1 MTLNTN
7 KTQST
12 NMPQNLA
19 RKILASHLISGEMN
33 VGEEIAV
40 RVDQT
45 LTHDVT
51 GTQAYLAFETMNIPK
66 VKTEL
71 SVSYV
76 DHNLLY
82 ADNKNPDDHI
92 YLQTIAKKYGL
103 YLSRAGNGICHTVHF
118 ERFGRPGMIS
128 LGSDSHTPT
137 GSAIGALA
145 IGAGG
150 LDVALAMAGVPLYLK
165 MPKIV
170 NVKLTG
176 TLRPGVS
183 AKDII
188 LEMLRRETV
197 KGGVGKIY
205 EYTGE
210 GLNGL
215 NIYDRSTITN
225 MGAEMGATT
234 SIFPSDEVVHQF
246 FINQQR
252 EEQWV
257 EFLAD
262 ENADYDE
269 IIEIDL
275 NTLEPLVA
283 QPEMPDNVC
292 KISELGKIEVD
303 QVFIGSC
310 TNASYTDLAKAAAIL
325 KGHVVHPNVS
335 LVIAAG
341 SRQIFSM
348 ALRDG
353 IISTLVDAGA
363 RILECGCGPC
373 VGIGQAPRTHGV
385 SFRTSNRNFK
395 GRSGTLDASVYLGS
409 PEAAAITAIK
419 GYITDPIAEG
429 VTDVLLTVE
438 EPKTFIIDDN
448 MIIPPTEGDTSD
460 VEIIRGPNIQPM
472 PINEPLPDTIQ
483 AHVSAYRPDNITTDD
498 IIPAN
503 AQFSALRSNIP
514 AISQITFSRIDPDF
528 VKRAEGYGKSFI
540 VGGENYGQGSS
551 REHAAIAPMYLGVKA
566 VITKSLAR
574 IHKNNLINHGVIPLN
589 FVDLADYDKIN
600 QDDELKI
607 TNFPEQLKSRNIIV
621 ENLTKGFSFETK
633 TELTEREVNILIDGG
648 QLRQVQAKN
657 NT

>member
-1 MTLNTN
+1 MGENI
-7 KTQST
+7 
-12 NMPQNLA
+12 A
-19 RKILASHLISGEMN
+19 RKILKAHLLSGEMN

-40 RVDQT
+40 RIDQT

-51 GTQAYLAFETMNIPK
+51 GTQAYLAFETMNVPK

-82 ADNKNPDDHI
+82 ADNKNPDDHL
-92 YLQTIAKKYGL
+92 YLQTIAAKYGL
-103 YLSRAGNGICHTVHF
+103 RLSKAGNGICHTVHF
-118 ERFGRPGMIS
+118 ERFGIPGKTL

-137 GSAIGALA
+137 GSAIGMMA

-150 LDVALAMAGVPLYLK
+150 LDVALAMAGEPIYLK

-170 NVKLTG
+170 NVRLNG
-176 TLRPGVS
+176 HLRPGVA

-205 EYTGE
+205 EYSGE
-210 GLNGL
+210 GLADL

-234 SIFPSDEVVHQF
+234 SLFPSDEVVHQF
-246 FINQQR
+246 FINEQR
-252 EEQWV
+252 EADWV
-257 EFLAD
+257 ELLPD
-262 ENADYDE
+262 EDAEYDE
-269 IIEIDL
+269 VIEIDL
-275 NTLEPLVA
+275 GKLNPMVA
-283 QPEMPDNVC
+283 QPDMPDKV
-292 KISELGKIEVD
+292 IEVRNLPNKVKLN

-310 TNASYTDLAKAAAIL
+310 TNASYLDIAKAAAIL
-325 KGHVVHPNVS
+325 KGNTVHPDVS
-335 LVIAAG
+335 LVVAPG
-341 SRQIFSM
+341 SRQVFQM
-348 ALRDG
+348 LLRDG
-353 IISTLVDAGA
+353 IIGDLVESGA
-363 RILECGCGPC
+363 RILEIGCGPC
-373 VGIGQAPRTHGV
+373 VGIGQAPPTNGV
-385 SFRTSNRNFK
+385 SLRTSNRNFK
-395 GRSGTLDASVYLGS
+395 GRSGTLEASIYLGS
-409 PEAAAITAIK
+409 PETAAISAIT
-419 GYITDPIAEG
+419 GYITDPELEGCAEELAT
-429 VTDVLLTVE
+429 VKAPEKYIINDSMILL
-438 EPKTFIIDDN
+438 
-448 MIIPPTEGDTSD
+448 PPEDGSK
-460 VEIIRGPNIQPM
+460 VEIVRGPNIKPM
-472 PINEPLPDTIQ
+472 PINEPLPEEIT

-514 AISQITFSRIDPDF
+514 AISQITFGRIDPDF

-566 VITKSLAR
+566 VIVKSLAR
-574 IHKNNLINHGVIPLN
+574 IHKNNLINHGVVPLTFAN
-589 FVDLADYDKIN
+589 ASDYDKIG

-607 TNFPEQLKSRNIIV
+607 VNFPTQLKERHITV
-621 ENLTKGFSFETK
+621 ENLTKGFTFETVVD
-633 TELTEREVNILIDGG
+633 LTDREVQILIDGG

-657 NT
+657 K

>member
-118 ERFGRPGMIS
+118 ERFGRPGMIA

-170 NVKLTG
+170 NVK
-176 TLRPGVS
+176 
-183 AKDII
+183 
-188 LEMLRRETV
+188 
-197 KGGVGKIY
+197 
-205 EYTGE
+205 
-210 GLNGL
+210 
-215 NIYDRSTITN
+215 
-225 MGAEMGATT
+225 
-234 SIFPSDEVVHQF
+234 
-246 FINQQR
+246 
-252 EEQWV
+252 
-257 EFLAD
+257 
-262 ENADYDE
+262 
-269 IIEIDL
+269 
-275 NTLEPLVA
+275 
-283 QPEMPDNVC
+283 
-292 KISELGKIEVD
+292 
-303 QVFIGSC
+303 
-310 TNASYTDLAKAAAIL
+310 
-325 KGHVVHPNVS
+325 
-335 LVIAAG
+335 G

-373 VGIGQAPRTHGV
+373 VGIGQALRTHGV
-385 SFRTSNRNFK
+385 FFRTSNRNFK

-574 IHKNNLINHGVIPLN
+574 IHKNNLINHGVVPLN
-589 FVDLADYDKIN
+589 FVNLADYDKIN

-633 TELTEREVNILIDGG
+633 TDLTEREVNILIDGG

-657 NT
+657 NA

>member
-170 NVKLTG
+170 NVK
-176 TLRPGVS
+176 
-183 AKDII
+183 
-188 LEMLRRETV
+188 
-197 KGGVGKIY
+197 
-205 EYTGE
+205 
-210 GLNGL
+210 
-215 NIYDRSTITN
+215 
-225 MGAEMGATT
+225 
-234 SIFPSDEVVHQF
+234 
-246 FINQQR
+246 
-252 EEQWV
+252 
-257 EFLAD
+257 
-262 ENADYDE
+262 
-269 IIEIDL
+269 
-275 NTLEPLVA
+275 
-283 QPEMPDNVC
+283 
-292 KISELGKIEVD
+292 
-303 QVFIGSC
+303 
-310 TNASYTDLAKAAAIL
+310 
-325 KGHVVHPNVS
+325 
-335 LVIAAG
+335 G

-353 IISTLVDAGA
+353 IISTLVDAGV

-373 VGIGQAPRTHGV
+373 VGIGQALRTHGV
-385 SFRTSNRNFK
+385 FFRTSNRNFK

-574 IHKNNLINHGVIPLN
+574 IHKNNLINHGVVPLN
-589 FVDLADYDKIN
+589 FVNLADYDKIN

-657 NT
+657 NA

>member
-1 MTLNTN
+1 MTFNTN

-103 YLSRAGNGICHTVHF
+103 YLSRACNGICHTVHF
-118 ERFGRPGMIS
+118 ERFGRPGMIA

-165 MPKIV
+165 
-170 NVKLTG
+170 
-176 TLRPGVS
+176 
-183 AKDII
+183 
-188 LEMLRRETV
+188 
-197 KGGVGKIY
+197 
-205 EYTGE
+205 
-210 GLNGL
+210 
-215 NIYDRSTITN
+215 
-225 MGAEMGATT
+225 
-234 SIFPSDEVVHQF
+234 
-246 FINQQR
+246 
-252 EEQWV
+252 
-257 EFLAD
+257 
-262 ENADYDE
+262 
-269 IIEIDL
+269 
-275 NTLEPLVA
+275 
-283 QPEMPDNVC
+283 
-292 KISELGKIEVD
+292 
-303 QVFIGSC
+303 
-310 TNASYTDLAKAAAIL
+310 
-325 KGHVVHPNVS
+325 
-335 LVIAAG
+335 
-341 SRQIFSM
+341 
-348 ALRDG
+348 
-353 IISTLVDAGA
+353 
-363 RILECGCGPC
+363 
-373 VGIGQAPRTHGV
+373 
-385 SFRTSNRNFK
+385 
-395 GRSGTLDASVYLGS
+395 
-409 PEAAAITAIK
+409 
-419 GYITDPIAEG
+419 
-429 VTDVLLTVE
+429 
-438 EPKTFIIDDN
+438 
-448 MIIPPTEGDTSD
+448 
-460 VEIIRGPNIQPM
+460 M

-574 IHKNNLINHGVIPLN
+574 IHKNNLINHGVVPLN
-589 FVDLADYDKIN
+589 FVNLADYDKIN

>member
-1 MTLNTN
+1 
-7 KTQST
+7 
-12 NMPQNLA
+12 MPQNLA

-170 NVKLTG
+170 NVK
-176 TLRPGVS
+176 
-183 AKDII
+183 
-188 LEMLRRETV
+188 
-197 KGGVGKIY
+197 
-205 EYTGE
+205 
-210 GLNGL
+210 
-215 NIYDRSTITN
+215 
-225 MGAEMGATT
+225 
-234 SIFPSDEVVHQF
+234 
-246 FINQQR
+246 
-252 EEQWV
+252 
-257 EFLAD
+257 
-262 ENADYDE
+262 
-269 IIEIDL
+269 
-275 NTLEPLVA
+275 
-283 QPEMPDNVC
+283 
-292 KISELGKIEVD
+292 
-303 QVFIGSC
+303 
-310 TNASYTDLAKAAAIL
+310 
-325 KGHVVHPNVS
+325 
-335 LVIAAG
+335 G

-353 IISTLVDAGA
+353 IISTLVDAGV

-373 VGIGQAPRTHGV
+373 VGIGQALRTHGV

-419 GYITDPIAEG
+419 GYITDLIAEG

-574 IHKNNLINHGVIPLN
+574 IHKNNLINHGVVPLN
-589 FVDLADYDKIN
+589 FVNLADYDKIN

>member
-170 NVKLTG
+170 NVK
-176 TLRPGVS
+176 
-183 AKDII
+183 
-188 LEMLRRETV
+188 
-197 KGGVGKIY
+197 
-205 EYTGE
+205 
-210 GLNGL
+210 
-215 NIYDRSTITN
+215 
-225 MGAEMGATT
+225 
-234 SIFPSDEVVHQF
+234 
-246 FINQQR
+246 
-252 EEQWV
+252 
-257 EFLAD
+257 
-262 ENADYDE
+262 
-269 IIEIDL
+269 
-275 NTLEPLVA
+275 
-283 QPEMPDNVC
+283 
-292 KISELGKIEVD
+292 
-303 QVFIGSC
+303 
-310 TNASYTDLAKAAAIL
+310 
-325 KGHVVHPNVS
+325 
-335 LVIAAG
+335 G

-353 IISTLVDAGA
+353 IISTLVDAGV

-373 VGIGQAPRTHGV
+373 VGIGQALRTHGV

-419 GYITDPIAEG
+419 GYITDLIAEG

-574 IHKNNLINHGVIPLN
+574 IHKNNLINHGVVPLN
-589 FVDLADYDKIN
+589 FVNLADYDKIN

>member
-118 ERFGRPGMIS
+118 ERFDRPGMIS

-170 NVKLTG
+170 NVK
-176 TLRPGVS
+176 
-183 AKDII
+183 
-188 LEMLRRETV
+188 
-197 KGGVGKIY
+197 
-205 EYTGE
+205 
-210 GLNGL
+210 
-215 NIYDRSTITN
+215 
-225 MGAEMGATT
+225 
-234 SIFPSDEVVHQF
+234 
-246 FINQQR
+246 
-252 EEQWV
+252 
-257 EFLAD
+257 
-262 ENADYDE
+262 
-269 IIEIDL
+269 
-275 NTLEPLVA
+275 
-283 QPEMPDNVC
+283 
-292 KISELGKIEVD
+292 
-303 QVFIGSC
+303 
-310 TNASYTDLAKAAAIL
+310 
-325 KGHVVHPNVS
+325 
-335 LVIAAG
+335 G

-353 IISTLVDAGA
+353 IISTLVDAGV

-373 VGIGQAPRTHGV
+373 VGIGQALRTHGV

-574 IHKNNLINHGVIPLN
+574 IHKNNLINHGVVPLN
-589 FVDLADYDKIN
+589 FVNLADYDKIN

>member
-170 NVKLTG
+170 NVK
-176 TLRPGVS
+176 
-183 AKDII
+183 
-188 LEMLRRETV
+188 
-197 KGGVGKIY
+197 
-205 EYTGE
+205 
-210 GLNGL
+210 
-215 NIYDRSTITN
+215 
-225 MGAEMGATT
+225 
-234 SIFPSDEVVHQF
+234 
-246 FINQQR
+246 
-252 EEQWV
+252 
-257 EFLAD
+257 
-262 ENADYDE
+262 
-269 IIEIDL
+269 
-275 NTLEPLVA
+275 
-283 QPEMPDNVC
+283 
-292 KISELGKIEVD
+292 
-303 QVFIGSC
+303 
-310 TNASYTDLAKAAAIL
+310 
-325 KGHVVHPNVS
+325 
-335 LVIAAG
+335 G

-353 IISTLVDAGA
+353 IISTLVDAGV

-373 VGIGQAPRTHGV
+373 VGIGQALRTHGV

-460 VEIIRGPNIQPM
+460 VEIIRGPSIQPM

-574 IHKNNLINHGVIPLN
+574 IHKNNLINHGVVPLN
-589 FVDLADYDKIN
+589 FVNLADYDKIN

>member
-51 GTQAYLAFETMNIPK
+51 GTQAYLAFETMNILK

-170 NVKLTG
+170 NVK
-176 TLRPGVS
+176 
-183 AKDII
+183 
-188 LEMLRRETV
+188 
-197 KGGVGKIY
+197 
-205 EYTGE
+205 
-210 GLNGL
+210 
-215 NIYDRSTITN
+215 
-225 MGAEMGATT
+225 
-234 SIFPSDEVVHQF
+234 
-246 FINQQR
+246 
-252 EEQWV
+252 
-257 EFLAD
+257 
-262 ENADYDE
+262 
-269 IIEIDL
+269 
-275 NTLEPLVA
+275 
-283 QPEMPDNVC
+283 
-292 KISELGKIEVD
+292 
-303 QVFIGSC
+303 
-310 TNASYTDLAKAAAIL
+310 
-325 KGHVVHPNVS
+325 
-335 LVIAAG
+335 G

-353 IISTLVDAGA
+353 IISTLVDAGV

-373 VGIGQAPRTHGV
+373 VGIGQALRTHGV

-574 IHKNNLINHGVIPLN
+574 IHKNNLINHGVVPLN
-589 FVDLADYDKIN
+589 FVNLADYDKIN

>member
-170 NVKLTG
+170 NVK
-176 TLRPGVS
+176 
-183 AKDII
+183 
-188 LEMLRRETV
+188 
-197 KGGVGKIY
+197 
-205 EYTGE
+205 
-210 GLNGL
+210 
-215 NIYDRSTITN
+215 
-225 MGAEMGATT
+225 
-234 SIFPSDEVVHQF
+234 
-246 FINQQR
+246 
-252 EEQWV
+252 
-257 EFLAD
+257 
-262 ENADYDE
+262 
-269 IIEIDL
+269 
-275 NTLEPLVA
+275 
-283 QPEMPDNVC
+283 
-292 KISELGKIEVD
+292 
-303 QVFIGSC
+303 
-310 TNASYTDLAKAAAIL
+310 
-325 KGHVVHPNVS
+325 
-335 LVIAAG
+335 G

-353 IISTLVDAGA
+353 IISTLVDAGV

-373 VGIGQAPRTHGV
+373 VGIGQALRTHGV

>member
-150 LDVALAMAGVPLYLK
+150 LDVALAMASVPLYLK

-170 NVKLTG
+170 NVK
-176 TLRPGVS
+176 
-183 AKDII
+183 
-188 LEMLRRETV
+188 
-197 KGGVGKIY
+197 
-205 EYTGE
+205 
-210 GLNGL
+210 
-215 NIYDRSTITN
+215 
-225 MGAEMGATT
+225 
-234 SIFPSDEVVHQF
+234 
-246 FINQQR
+246 
-252 EEQWV
+252 
-257 EFLAD
+257 
-262 ENADYDE
+262 
-269 IIEIDL
+269 
-275 NTLEPLVA
+275 
-283 QPEMPDNVC
+283 
-292 KISELGKIEVD
+292 
-303 QVFIGSC
+303 
-310 TNASYTDLAKAAAIL
+310 
-325 KGHVVHPNVS
+325 
-335 LVIAAG
+335 G

-353 IISTLVDAGA
+353 IISTLVDAGV

-373 VGIGQAPRTHGV
+373 VGIGQALRTHGV

-574 IHKNNLINHGVIPLN
+574 IHKNNLINHGVVPLN
-589 FVDLADYDKIN
+589 FVNLADYDKIN

>member
-170 NVKLTG
+170 NVK
-176 TLRPGVS
+176 
-183 AKDII
+183 
-188 LEMLRRETV
+188 
-197 KGGVGKIY
+197 
-205 EYTGE
+205 
-210 GLNGL
+210 
-215 NIYDRSTITN
+215 
-225 MGAEMGATT
+225 
-234 SIFPSDEVVHQF
+234 
-246 FINQQR
+246 
-252 EEQWV
+252 
-257 EFLAD
+257 
-262 ENADYDE
+262 
-269 IIEIDL
+269 
-275 NTLEPLVA
+275 
-283 QPEMPDNVC
+283 
-292 KISELGKIEVD
+292 
-303 QVFIGSC
+303 
-310 TNASYTDLAKAAAIL
+310 
-325 KGHVVHPNVS
+325 
-335 LVIAAG
+335 G

-353 IISTLVDAGA
+353 IISTLVDAGV

-528 VKRAEGYGKSFI
+528 VKRAEGYGKFFI

-657 NT
+657 NA

>member
-170 NVKLTG
+170 NVK
-176 TLRPGVS
+176 
-183 AKDII
+183 
-188 LEMLRRETV
+188 
-197 KGGVGKIY
+197 
-205 EYTGE
+205 
-210 GLNGL
+210 
-215 NIYDRSTITN
+215 
-225 MGAEMGATT
+225 
-234 SIFPSDEVVHQF
+234 
-246 FINQQR
+246 
-252 EEQWV
+252 
-257 EFLAD
+257 
-262 ENADYDE
+262 
-269 IIEIDL
+269 
-275 NTLEPLVA
+275 
-283 QPEMPDNVC
+283 
-292 KISELGKIEVD
+292 
-303 QVFIGSC
+303 
-310 TNASYTDLAKAAAIL
+310 
-325 KGHVVHPNVS
+325 
-335 LVIAAG
+335 G

-353 IISTLVDAGA
+353 IISTLVDAGV

-373 VGIGQAPRTHGV
+373 VGIGQALRTHGV

-419 GYITDPIAEG
+419 GYITDLIAEG

-551 REHAAIAPMYLGVKA
+551 REHAAITPMYLGVKA

-574 IHKNNLINHGVIPLN
+574 IHKNNLINHGVVPLN
-589 FVDLADYDKIN
+589 FVNLADYDKIN

>member
-1 MTLNTN
+1 MG
-7 KTQST
+7 
-12 NMPQNLA
+12 QNLS
-19 RKILASHLISGEMN
+19 RKILATHLLSGNMSI
-33 VGEEIAV
+33 GEEIAI
-40 RVDQT
+40 RIDQT

-51 GTQAYLAFETMNIPK
+51 GTQAYLAFETMNVPR

-82 ADNKNPDDHI
+82 ADNKNPDDHV
-92 YLQTIAKKYGL
+92 YLQSIAKKYGL

-118 ERFGRPGMIS
+118 ERFGKPGKIL

-150 LDVALAMAGVPLYLK
+150 LDVALAMAGEPIYIK
-165 MPKIV
+165 MPRIV
-170 NVKLTG
+170 KVDLQG
-176 TLRPGVS
+176 TLPIGVS
-183 AKDII
+183 AKDIV

-210 GLNGL
+210 GLSCL
-215 NIYDRSTITN
+215 SIYDRSTITN

-252 EEQWV
+252 EEDWI
-257 EFLAD
+257 ELLPD
-262 ENADYDE
+262 EDATYDE
-269 IIEIDL
+269 EIIINL
-275 NTLEPLVA
+275 NELTPLVA
-283 QPEMPDNVC
+283 QPDMPDNVIAIKDLPTQM
-292 KISELGKIEVD
+292 KID

-325 KGHVVHPNVS
+325 KGHTVHPDVS
-335 LVIAAG
+335 LVVAAG

-373 VGIGQAPRTHGV
+373 VGIGQAPRTNGI
-385 SFRTSNRNFK
+385 SLRTSNRNFK
-395 GRSGTLDASVYLGS
+395 GRSGTLDASIYLGS
-409 PEAAAITAIK
+409 PEVAAISALT
-419 GYITDPIAEG
+419 GYITDPITEG
-429 VTDVLLTVE
+429 VTDVLSQVR
-438 EPKTFIIDDN
+438 EPTNYIIDDN
-448 MIIPPTEGDTSD
+448 MIIPPSDTAD
-460 VEIIRGPNIQPM
+460 NVEIVRGPNIKPM
-472 PINEPLPDTIQ
+472 PINEPLPSSIR

-498 IIPAN
+498 ITPAS

-514 AISQITFSRIDPDF
+514 AISEITFGRIDPEF
-528 VKRAEGYGKSFI
+528 VSRAKQYGKSFI

-574 IHKNNLINHGVIPLN
+574 IHKNNLINHGVVPLN
-589 FVDLADYDKIN
+589 FVNPADYDRIS
-600 QDDELKI
+600 QDDELEI
-607 TNFPEQLKSRNIIV
+607 LNFPDQLQTRHIRV
-621 ENLTKGFSFETK
+621 TNLTKGFDFETVSD
-633 TELTEREVNILIDGG
+633 LTDREVEILIAGG
-648 QLRQVQAKN
+648 QLRLVQEKNKN
-657 NT
+657 N

>member
-170 NVKLTG
+170 NVK
-176 TLRPGVS
+176 
-183 AKDII
+183 
-188 LEMLRRETV
+188 
-197 KGGVGKIY
+197 
-205 EYTGE
+205 
-210 GLNGL
+210 
-215 NIYDRSTITN
+215 
-225 MGAEMGATT
+225 
-234 SIFPSDEVVHQF
+234 
-246 FINQQR
+246 
-252 EEQWV
+252 
-257 EFLAD
+257 
-262 ENADYDE
+262 
-269 IIEIDL
+269 
-275 NTLEPLVA
+275 
-283 QPEMPDNVC
+283 
-292 KISELGKIEVD
+292 
-303 QVFIGSC
+303 
-310 TNASYTDLAKAAAIL
+310 
-325 KGHVVHPNVS
+325 
-335 LVIAAG
+335 G

-353 IISTLVDAGA
+353 IISTLVDAGV

-373 VGIGQAPRTHGV
+373 VGIGQALRTHGV

-589 FVDLADYDKIN
+589 FVNLADYDKIN

-657 NT
+657 NA

>member
-1 MTLNTN
+1 
-7 KTQST
+7 
-12 NMPQNLA
+12 MPQNLA

-170 NVKLTG
+170 NVK
-176 TLRPGVS
+176 
-183 AKDII
+183 
-188 LEMLRRETV
+188 
-197 KGGVGKIY
+197 
-205 EYTGE
+205 
-210 GLNGL
+210 
-215 NIYDRSTITN
+215 
-225 MGAEMGATT
+225 
-234 SIFPSDEVVHQF
+234 
-246 FINQQR
+246 
-252 EEQWV
+252 
-257 EFLAD
+257 
-262 ENADYDE
+262 
-269 IIEIDL
+269 
-275 NTLEPLVA
+275 
-283 QPEMPDNVC
+283 
-292 KISELGKIEVD
+292 
-303 QVFIGSC
+303 
-310 TNASYTDLAKAAAIL
+310 
-325 KGHVVHPNVS
+325 
-335 LVIAAG
+335 G

-353 IISTLVDAGA
+353 IISTLVDAGV

-373 VGIGQAPRTHGV
+373 VGIGQALRTHGV

-574 IHKNNLINHGVIPLN
+574 IHKNNLINHGVVPLN
-589 FVDLADYDKIN
+589 FVNLADYDKIN

>member
-170 NVKLTG
+170 NVK
-176 TLRPGVS
+176 
-183 AKDII
+183 
-188 LEMLRRETV
+188 
-197 KGGVGKIY
+197 
-205 EYTGE
+205 
-210 GLNGL
+210 
-215 NIYDRSTITN
+215 
-225 MGAEMGATT
+225 
-234 SIFPSDEVVHQF
+234 
-246 FINQQR
+246 
-252 EEQWV
+252 
-257 EFLAD
+257 
-262 ENADYDE
+262 
-269 IIEIDL
+269 
-275 NTLEPLVA
+275 
-283 QPEMPDNVC
+283 
-292 KISELGKIEVD
+292 
-303 QVFIGSC
+303 
-310 TNASYTDLAKAAAIL
+310 
-325 KGHVVHPNVS
+325 
-335 LVIAAG
+335 G

-353 IISTLVDAGA
+353 IISTLVDAGV

-373 VGIGQAPRTHGV
+373 VGIGQALRTHGV
-385 SFRTSNRNFK
+385 FFRTSNRNFK

-574 IHKNNLINHGVIPLN
+574 IHKNNLINHGVVPLN
-589 FVDLADYDKIN
+589 FVNLADYDKIN

>member
-170 NVKLTG
+170 NVK
-176 TLRPGVS
+176 
-183 AKDII
+183 
-188 LEMLRRETV
+188 
-197 KGGVGKIY
+197 
-205 EYTGE
+205 
-210 GLNGL
+210 
-215 NIYDRSTITN
+215 
-225 MGAEMGATT
+225 
-234 SIFPSDEVVHQF
+234 
-246 FINQQR
+246 
-252 EEQWV
+252 
-257 EFLAD
+257 
-262 ENADYDE
+262 
-269 IIEIDL
+269 
-275 NTLEPLVA
+275 
-283 QPEMPDNVC
+283 
-292 KISELGKIEVD
+292 
-303 QVFIGSC
+303 
-310 TNASYTDLAKAAAIL
+310 
-325 KGHVVHPNVS
+325 
-335 LVIAAG
+335 G

-353 IISTLVDAGA
+353 IISTLVDAGV

-373 VGIGQAPRTHGV
+373 VGIGQALRTHGV

-574 IHKNNLINHGVIPLN
+574 IHKNNLINHGVVPLN
-589 FVDLADYDKIN
+589 FVNLADYDKIN

-657 NT
+657 NA

>member
-170 NVKLTG
+170 NVK
-176 TLRPGVS
+176 
-183 AKDII
+183 
-188 LEMLRRETV
+188 
-197 KGGVGKIY
+197 
-205 EYTGE
+205 
-210 GLNGL
+210 
-215 NIYDRSTITN
+215 
-225 MGAEMGATT
+225 
-234 SIFPSDEVVHQF
+234 
-246 FINQQR
+246 
-252 EEQWV
+252 
-257 EFLAD
+257 
-262 ENADYDE
+262 
-269 IIEIDL
+269 
-275 NTLEPLVA
+275 
-283 QPEMPDNVC
+283 
-292 KISELGKIEVD
+292 
-303 QVFIGSC
+303 
-310 TNASYTDLAKAAAIL
+310 
-325 KGHVVHPNVS
+325 
-335 LVIAAG
+335 G

-353 IISTLVDAGA
+353 IISTLVDAGV

-373 VGIGQAPRTHGV
+373 VGIGQALRTHGV

-419 GYITDPIAEG
+419 GYITDLIAEG

-574 IHKNNLINHGVIPLN
+574 IHKNNLINHGVVPLN
-589 FVDLADYDKIN
+589 FVNLADYDKIN

-657 NT
+657 NA

>member
-170 NVKLTG
+170 NVK
-176 TLRPGVS
+176 
-183 AKDII
+183 
-188 LEMLRRETV
+188 
-197 KGGVGKIY
+197 
-205 EYTGE
+205 
-210 GLNGL
+210 
-215 NIYDRSTITN
+215 
-225 MGAEMGATT
+225 
-234 SIFPSDEVVHQF
+234 
-246 FINQQR
+246 
-252 EEQWV
+252 
-257 EFLAD
+257 
-262 ENADYDE
+262 
-269 IIEIDL
+269 
-275 NTLEPLVA
+275 
-283 QPEMPDNVC
+283 
-292 KISELGKIEVD
+292 
-303 QVFIGSC
+303 
-310 TNASYTDLAKAAAIL
+310 
-325 KGHVVHPNVS
+325 
-335 LVIAAG
+335 G

-353 IISTLVDAGA
+353 IISTLVDAGV

-373 VGIGQAPRTHGV
+373 VGIGQALRTHGV

-528 VKRAEGYGKSFI
+528 VKRAEVYGKSFI

-574 IHKNNLINHGVIPLN
+574 IHKNNLINHGVVPLN
-589 FVDLADYDKIN
+589 FVNLADYDKIN

>member
-170 NVKLTG
+170 NVK
-176 TLRPGVS
+176 
-183 AKDII
+183 
-188 LEMLRRETV
+188 
-197 KGGVGKIY
+197 
-205 EYTGE
+205 
-210 GLNGL
+210 
-215 NIYDRSTITN
+215 
-225 MGAEMGATT
+225 
-234 SIFPSDEVVHQF
+234 
-246 FINQQR
+246 
-252 EEQWV
+252 
-257 EFLAD
+257 
-262 ENADYDE
+262 
-269 IIEIDL
+269 
-275 NTLEPLVA
+275 
-283 QPEMPDNVC
+283 
-292 KISELGKIEVD
+292 
-303 QVFIGSC
+303 
-310 TNASYTDLAKAAAIL
+310 
-325 KGHVVHPNVS
+325 
-335 LVIAAG
+335 G

-353 IISTLVDAGA
+353 IISTLVDAGV

-373 VGIGQAPRTHGV
+373 VGIGQTLRTHGV

-574 IHKNNLINHGVIPLN
+574 IHKNNLINHGVVPLN
-589 FVDLADYDKIN
+589 FVNLADYDKIN

>member
-170 NVKLTG
+170 NVK
-176 TLRPGVS
+176 
-183 AKDII
+183 
-188 LEMLRRETV
+188 
-197 KGGVGKIY
+197 
-205 EYTGE
+205 
-210 GLNGL
+210 
-215 NIYDRSTITN
+215 
-225 MGAEMGATT
+225 
-234 SIFPSDEVVHQF
+234 
-246 FINQQR
+246 
-252 EEQWV
+252 
-257 EFLAD
+257 
-262 ENADYDE
+262 
-269 IIEIDL
+269 
-275 NTLEPLVA
+275 
-283 QPEMPDNVC
+283 
-292 KISELGKIEVD
+292 
-303 QVFIGSC
+303 
-310 TNASYTDLAKAAAIL
+310 
-325 KGHVVHPNVS
+325 
-335 LVIAAG
+335 G

-353 IISTLVDAGA
+353 IISTLVDAGV

-373 VGIGQAPRTHGV
+373 VGIGQALRTHGV

-657 NT
+657 NA